1 MNGCDARNY
10 PITFNTNV
18 LGYLDRA
25 GVIYGVL
32 YGSPTADLVGKP
44 IIIEITAYNKRTFE
58 TARHNLVINVMF
70 SQGAVLP
77 VMPELAT
84 GQMLGDFLGAVKN
97 VWQPD
102 RLNAINITSALDRG
116 GRFPLPINDL
126 KEGVYVIVGAD
137 VAFSSCLKEVE
148 TPQNQQLCSQDK
160 EFRATFYI
168 DWCKISL
175 VSVLKQ
181 INTETEHIPGSGV
194 LHDIGE
200 YRPPFESL
208 KSRDYFSDF
217 LITLAVLSAFA
228 LVLFILGYI
237 MCCRREGMQ
246 KRNMQTP
253 DIQLVHHNSIQKC
266 TKQLRN
272 MSKNREKVWPLSTLS
287 VFHLVSGEVVPSLH
301 PDSYATTSMPLMQT
315 QTPLPSNQ
323 TCCPGTTE
331 MKTPPASRLSLRSSY
346 FIRIGLHN
354 NNINIPARSERMT
367 VYNNKCTFISA
378 TPTSPPSC
386 KRASTNSLAQS
397 PRTGCSSPSSRHG
410 RPILSSAA
418 QLNSSHPS
426 AS

>member
-1 MNGCDARNY
+1 GDARNY
-10 PITFNTNV
+10 LITFNTNV
-18 LGYLDRA
+18 LGYLDRP
-25 GVIYGVL
+25 L
-32 YGSPTADLVGKP
+32 RLFSE
-44 IIIEITAYNKRTFE
+44 IIILFFLIPSQITAYNKRTFE

-102 RLNAINITSALDRG
+102 RLIAINITSALDRG
-116 GRFPLPINDL
+116 GRVPLPINYL

-175 VSVLKQ
+175 VSVL
-181 INTETEHIPGSGV
+181 ERPDPGSGV

-237 MCCRREGMQ
+237 MCCRREGV
-246 KRNMQTP
+246 
-253 DIQLVHHNSIQKC
+253 QLVHHNSIQKC

-272 MSKNREKVWPLSTLS
+272 MSKNREKVWPLSTLP

-315 QTPLPSNQ
+315 QTGSIAPPSPGSSGPAPIYQHSSVQPGYSSHHLTSCALLVDPKAKQVFLPYS
-323 TCCPGTTE
+323 TTH
-331 MKTPPASRLSLRSSY
+331 S
-346 FIRIGLHN
+346 FRIG
-354 NNINIPARSERMT
+354 A
-367 VYNNKCTFISA
+367 A
-378 TPTSPPSC
+378 
-386 KRASTNSLAQS
+386 
-397 PRTGCSSPSSRHG
+397 
-410 RPILSSAA
+410 SSAA
-418 QLNSSHPS
+418 RVRISYHLIKTMGRWSSSAVNSYIPS
-426 AS
+426 LPSDNTAAHQSIASMPGVGTPSPPGPPMVFP